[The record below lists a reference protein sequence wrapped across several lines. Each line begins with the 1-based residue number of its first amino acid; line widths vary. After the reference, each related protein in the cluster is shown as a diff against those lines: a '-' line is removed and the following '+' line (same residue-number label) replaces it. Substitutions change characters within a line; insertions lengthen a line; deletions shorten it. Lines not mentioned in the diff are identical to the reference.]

1 MFNHLDA
8 PLGHKLSLQSSA
20 SNSNII
26 DSNIVLN
33 YFVLFRCG
41 IDK

>member
-1 MFNHLDA
+1 MFNHLDT
-8 PLGHKLSLQSSA
+8 PFGHKLSLQSSA

-33 YFVLFRCG
+33 YLVVFRCG